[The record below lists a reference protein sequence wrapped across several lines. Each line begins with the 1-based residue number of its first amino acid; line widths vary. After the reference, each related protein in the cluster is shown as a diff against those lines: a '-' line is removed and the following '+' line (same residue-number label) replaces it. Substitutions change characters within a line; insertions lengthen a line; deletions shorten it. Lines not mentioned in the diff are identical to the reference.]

1 MPHEGVNIMRLV
13 NLNALYIDMQQHNA
27 DSMVF
32 AAQVEGHPFSCTF
45 AKVIGTL
52 HLFVTAL
59 GQNPFTIDIQVD
71 NNFNVINGLF
81 LANDIY
87 EKLRVCLEIKTGWE
101 NPFRP
106 ANFIQNL
113 DAVTPTKFNGNRPTR
128 HEVAAL
134 SVATSPNL
142 YEDADKIY
150 FCGWRKNPAGSS
162 VSRKNQNKSLLY
174 FPAKEVELR
183 TELNMSSCW
192 SANPNEEALNALN
205 QLIADNIIP

>member
-1 MPHEGVNIMRLV
+1 MRLV

-32 AAQVEGHPFSCTF
+32 AAQVKGHPFSCTF

-87 EKLRVCLEIKTGWE
+87 EKLRVYLEIKTGWE
-101 NPFRP
+101 NPF
-106 ANFIQNL
+106 
-113 DAVTPTKFNGNRPTR
+113 
-128 HEVAAL
+128 
-134 SVATSPNL
+134 
-142 YEDADKIY
+142 
-150 FCGWRKNPAGSS
+150 SS
-162 VSRKNQNKSLLY
+162 RQLHSEFGR
-174 FPAKEVELR
+174 
-183 TELNMSSCW
+183 C
-192 SANPNEEALNALN
+192 NPNK
-205 QLIADNIIP
+205 I

>member
-1 MPHEGVNIMRLV
+1 MYLK
-13 NLNALYIDMQQHNA
+13 NLNALYVDMQQNDA
-27 DSMVF
+27 DSVVF
-32 AAQVEGHPFSCTF
+32 AAHVEGHPFSCTF

-71 NNFNVINGLF
+71 NNFNVVNGLF
-81 LANDIY
+81 LENDIY
-87 EKLRVCLEIKTGWE
+87 EKLREYLEIKTGWE
-101 NPFRP
+101 SPFRP

-113 DAVTPTKFNGNRPTR
+113 DAVTPTKFNGTRPTR

-150 FCGWRKNPAGSS
+150 FCGWRKNPAGSF

-183 TELNMSSCW
+183 AELNMSSCW
-192 SANPNEEALNALN
+192 SANPNDEALNALN
-205 QLIADNIIP
+205 QLIADNVIP

>member
-1 MPHEGVNIMRLV
+1 MYNG
-13 NLNALYIDMQQHNA
+13 
-27 DSMVF
+27 
-32 AAQVEGHPFSCTF
+32 TF

-87 EKLRVCLEIKTGWE
+87 EKLRVYLEIKTGRE

>member
-1 MPHEGVNIMRLV
+1 MYLK
-13 NLNALYIDMQQHNA
+13 NLNALYVDMQQNDA
-27 DSMVF
+27 DSVVF

-59 GQNPFTIDIQVD
+59 GQNS
-71 NNFNVINGLF
+71 
-81 LANDIY
+81 
-87 EKLRVCLEIKTGWE
+87 
-101 NPFRP
+101 FRP

-113 DAVTPTKFNGNRPTR
+113 DAVTPTTFNGNRPTR

-192 SANPNEEALNALN
+192 SANPNDEALNTLN
-205 QLIADNIIP
+205 QLIADNVIP

>member
-1 MPHEGVNIMRLV
+1 MYLC
-13 NLNALYIDMQQHNA
+13 Q
-27 DSMVF
+27 
-32 AAQVEGHPFSCTF
+32 GHWYTSFVCHSL
-45 AKVIGTL
+45 GTESIS
-52 HLFVTAL
+52 
-59 GQNPFTIDIQVD
+59 IDIQVD

-87 EKLRVCLEIKTGWE
+87 EKLRVYLEIKTGRE

>member
-1 MPHEGVNIMRLV
+1 MYLK
-13 NLNALYIDMQQHNA
+13 NLNALYVDMQQNDA
-27 DSMVF
+27 DSVVF

-71 NNFNVINGLF
+71 NNFNVVNGLF

-87 EKLRVCLEIKTGWE
+87 KKLREYLEINAGWE

-113 DAVTPTKFNGNRPTR
+113 GAVTPTTFNGNRPTR

-150 FCGWRKNPAGSS
+150 FCGWRKNPVGSS

-192 SANPNEEALNALN
+192 SANPNDEALNTLN
-205 QLIADNIIP
+205 QLIADNVIP

>member
-1 MPHEGVNIMRLV
+1 MPHEGVNIMRLA

-32 AAQVEGHPFSCTF
+32 AAQVEDHSFSCTF

-87 EKLRVCLEIKTGWE
+87 EKLREYLEIKSGWE

-113 DAVTPTKFNGNRPTR
+113 DTVTPTKFNGNRPTR

-142 YEDADKIY
+142 YEDADRIY
-150 FCGWRKNPAGSS
+150 FCGWRKNPAGSF

-192 SANPNEEALNALN
+192 SANPNDEVLNALN
-205 QLIADNIIP
+205 QLITDNIIP

>member
-1 MPHEGVNIMRLV
+1 MYLK
-13 NLNALYIDMQQHNA
+13 NLNALYVDMQQNDA
-27 DSMVF
+27 DSVVF

-71 NNFNVINGLF
+71 NNFNVVNGLF

-87 EKLRVCLEIKTGWE
+87 ERLREYLEIKTGWE

-113 DAVTPTKFNGNRPTR
+113 DAVTPTTFNGNRPTR

-162 VSRKNQNKSLLY
+162 VSRKNKNKSLLY
-174 FPAKEVELR
+174 FPVKEVELR

-192 SANPNEEALNALN
+192 SANPNDEALNALN

>member
-1 MPHEGVNIMRLV
+1 M
-13 NLNALYIDMQQHNA
+13 
-27 DSMVF
+27 
-32 AAQVEGHPFSCTF
+32 
-45 AKVIGTL
+45 
-52 HLFVTAL
+52 
-59 GQNPFTIDIQVD
+59 D

-87 EKLRVCLEIKTGWE
+87 EKLREYLKIKSGWE

-113 DAVTPTKFNGNRPTR
+113 DTVTPTKFNGNRPTR

-134 SVATSPNL
+134 LVATSPNL
-142 YEDADKIY
+142 YEDADRIY

-192 SANPNEEALNALN
+192 SANPNDEALNALN

>member
-87 EKLRVCLEIKTGWE
+87 EKLRVYLEIKTGWE

-128 HEVAAL
+128 NEVAAL

>member
-1 MPHEGVNIMRLV
+1 MYLK
-13 NLNALYIDMQQHNA
+13 NLNALYVDMQKNDA
-27 DSMVF
+27 DSVVF

-87 EKLRVCLEIKTGWE
+87 EKLREYLKIKLGWE

-113 DAVTPTKFNGNRPTR
+113 DTVTPTKFNGNRPTR

-162 VSRKNQNKSLLY
+162 VSRKNQNKRLLY

>member
-1 MPHEGVNIMRLV
+1 MYLK
-13 NLNALYIDMQQHNA
+13 NLNALYVDMQQNDA
-27 DSMVF
+27 DSVVF

-71 NNFNVINGLF
+71 NNFNVVNGLF

-87 EKLRVCLEIKTGWE
+87 ERLREYLEIKTGWE

-113 DAVTPTKFNGNRPTR
+113 DAVTPTTFNGNRPTR

-162 VSRKNQNKSLLY
+162 VSRKNKNKSLLY

-183 TELNMSSCW
+183 TEFNMSSCW
-192 SANPNEEALNALN
+192 SANPNDEALNALN

>member
-32 AAQVEGHPFSCTF
+32 AAQVKGHPFSCTF

-87 EKLRVCLEIKTGWE
+87 EKLRLYLEIKTGRE

-150 FCGWRKNPAGSS
+150 FCGWRKILLGVLLVERIRTRACFTFP
-162 VSRKNQNKSLLY
+162 RK
-174 FPAKEVELR
+174 R
-183 TELNMSSCW
+183 
-192 SANPNEEALNALN
+192 
-205 QLIADNIIP
+205 

>member
-1 MPHEGVNIMRLV
+1 MPHKGVNIMRLA

-45 AKVIGTL
+45 AKVIDTL

-87 EKLRVCLEIKTGWE
+87 EKLREYLEIKTGWE

-113 DAVTPTKFNGNRPTR
+113 DTVTPTKFNGNRPTR

-142 YEDADKIY
+142 YEDADRIY
-150 FCGWRKNPAGSS
+150 FCGWRKNPAGSF

-192 SANPNEEALNALN
+192 SANPNDEVLNALN
-205 QLIADNIIP
+205 QLITDNIIP

>member
-1 MPHEGVNIMRLV
+1 MRLV

-32 AAQVEGHPFSCTF
+32 AAQVTGHPFSCTF

-87 EKLRVCLEIKTGWE
+87 EKLRVYLEIKTGWE

-183 TELNMSSCW
+183 TKLNMSS
-192 SANPNEEALNALN
+192 
-205 QLIADNIIP
+205 

>member
-32 AAQVEGHPFSCTF
+32 AAQVKGHPFSCTF

-87 EKLRVCLEIKTGWE
+87 E
-101 NPFRP
+101 
-106 ANFIQNL
+106 
-113 DAVTPTKFNGNRPTR
+113 
-128 HEVAAL
+128 
-134 SVATSPNL
+134 
-142 YEDADKIY
+142 
-150 FCGWRKNPAGSS
+150 
-162 VSRKNQNKSLLY
+162 
-174 FPAKEVELR
+174 
-183 TELNMSSCW
+183 
-192 SANPNEEALNALN
+192 
-205 QLIADNIIP
+205 

>member
-1 MPHEGVNIMRLV
+1 MRLV

-32 AAQVEGHPFSCTF
+32 AAQVTGHPFSCTF

-87 EKLRVCLEIKTGWE
+87 EKLRVYLEIKTGWE

-150 FCGWRKNPAGSS
+150 FCGWRKNPAGSC